1 MKKIIILA
9 LCLSVLAFCLV
20 GCSDNTQTNTD
31 SGTDLS
37 NTTIAGQVTAIDG
50 TSVTLQLGDLTGN
63 NKSAAPADDA
73 TKDEATSSDTT
84 GSASTDTA
92 TSGTAPSGEAPGGAV
107 PSGEAP
113 SGAAPSGEAPSGA
126 APSGEA
132 PSGAAPS
139 GEAPSGG
146 GPRSTF
152 TAGSENIAITIGDD
166 ATITIEGMGENTTG
180 TIDDI
185 KVGDILEVTFGDNN
199 TVTAVIVKNVMVN
212 VDNTNGT
219 DQTTNNNSTTST
231 DDTSDSTDDN
241 AVDTIDKNAADSTD

>member
-107 PSGEAP
+107 
-113 SGAAPSGEAPSGA
+113 
-126 APSGEA
+126 
-132 PSGAAPS
+132 PS

>member
-107 PSGEAP
+107 
-113 SGAAPSGEAPSGA
+113 
-126 APSGEA
+126 PSGEA